1 MVRPQKLLVFLLFSI
16 FVNLPAAE
24 FDNGD
29 IRLIINEKTGNFS
42 LYYLSTPEKMRYEPM
57 FDSRDQK
64 SSFLEVSVDG
74 VVYRLGKKRKLFSVR
89 LEDQDGN
96 PAVVYESP
104 FLTVRKVFTPVRTA
118 NSPVINGLNITVT
131 VQNTGEQAVSTGLRM
146 LIDTHLGE
154 GRKRIPFETNNE
166 TVLRERIIEGT
177 SGEMYWIS
185 RGPNFSLMGSIINP
199 FDRNSRVPD
208 FVHMASWKRLYKAK
222 WNLNYKEGRSFNY
235 FPYFFRDSAVC
246 YYYEPAMLE
255 AGESFTYTVIL
266 STEDIGWYT
275 GAFDLSA
282 LGSGNYEDAYLLML
296 YRLLEIL
303 NQFVSGEITLNEDD
317 LGEIER
323 SIEMLKAETLRAGAV
338 E

>member
-1 MVRPQKLLVFLLFSI
+1 MVTPKKLLTLSFFLLFSA

-57 FDSRDQK
+57 FDDREQR
-64 SSFLEVSVDG
+64 SSFLEISVGG
-74 VVYRLGKKRKLFSVR
+74 VVHRLGKSRLFRAR

-104 FLTVRKVFTPVRTA
+104 FFIVRKVFTPVRSA
-118 NSPVINGLNITVT
+118 NSQTINGLNITVT
-131 VQNTGEQAVSTGLRM
+131 LQNTGNSAVPVGMRM

-154 GRKRIPFETNNE
+154 GRKRIPFETHTE
-166 TVLRERIIEGT
+166 PVLRERLIEGT

-199 FDRNSRVPD
+199 YDRNSKVPD
-208 FVHMASWKRLYKAK
+208 FVHMASWNRLFRAK
-222 WNLNYKEGRSFNY
+222 WNLLYKEGRSFNY
-235 FPYFFRDSAVC
+235 VPYSFNDSAVC
-246 YYYEPAMLE
+246 YYYEPDMLG
-255 AGESFTYTVIL
+255 AGETFTYTVIL
-266 STEDIGWYT
+266 STEDVGWYT
-275 GAFDLSA
+275 GDYDVAA
-282 LGSGNYEDAYLLML
+282 LGEVYEDAHLLML

-303 NQFVSGEITLNEDD
+303 NQFVSGEVDLNEDD
-317 LGEIER
+317 LGEIQN
-323 SIEMLKAETLRAGAV
+323 SIEMLKAGAV